1 MTPIVFFY
9 LVMKI
14 QNDRRSGGRV
24 LILYIAIEEK
34 LNLSVFH

>member
-9 LVMKI
+9 LVIKI

-34 LNLSVFH
+34 LNLSVSH